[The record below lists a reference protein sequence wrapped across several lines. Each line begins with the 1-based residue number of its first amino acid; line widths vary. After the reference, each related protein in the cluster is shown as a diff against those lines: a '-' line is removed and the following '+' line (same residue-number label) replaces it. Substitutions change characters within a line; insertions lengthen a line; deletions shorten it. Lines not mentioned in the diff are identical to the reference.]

1 MTKKRS
7 RGRHVLRWTL
17 GIIGGL
23 VVAAV
28 VGILVYSQVGVMAA
42 EPEPLAAVRADDRIS
57 LTDHA
62 GAIVKSIR
70 GRTRPSCRGSSL
82 MTTSPSSSRSRG

>member
-7 RGRHVLRWTL
+7 RGRRVLRWTL

-28 VGILVYSQVGVMAA
+28 VGILVYRQVGVMAA

-57 LTDHA
+57 LTDDA
-62 GAIVKSIR
+62 GAIVMAPASSA
-70 GRTRPSCRGSSL
+70 PS
-82 MTTSPSSSRSRG
+82 

>member
-7 RGRHVLRWTL
+7 RGRRVLRWTL

-42 EPEPLAAVRADDRIS
+42 EPELAFAAVSPRSGSSSFPAP
-57 LTDHA
+57 
-62 GAIVKSIR
+62 KSIR
-70 GRTRPSCRGSSL
+70 GRTRPSCRGSSP